1 MTKIYSL
8 KGKSLIYKN
17 ICIHIIHLHI
27 SEAKKIYMY
36 IFTKIKYILR
46 VVYIYIYILSLL
58 VYLRDLF
65 SRDISRREFSRQKI
79 SKIISI

>member
-1 MTKIYSL
+1 MTKICSL
-8 KGKSLIYKN
+8 KEKSLIYKN
-17 ICIHIIHLHI
+17 ICVHIIHLHI

-46 VVYIYIYILSLL
+46 VIYIYILSLL
-58 VYLRDLF
+58 FYLRDLF
-65 SRDISRREFSRQKI
+65 SRDINRCEFSRQKI

>member
-27 SEAKKIYMY
+27 SEAKKIY

>member
-1 MTKIYSL
+1 MYTYNTFTYFRSEKNIYIYKDKIY
-8 KGKSLIYKN
+8 IT
-17 ICIHIIHLHI
+17 CC
-27 SEAKKIYMY
+27 
-36 IFTKIKYILR
+36 
-46 VVYIYIYILSLL
+46 IYIYILSLL